1 MEFTVP
7 QFIEKEAK
15 IVGPLTFKQFLFVG
29 TAGAICMI
37 SYFILPMFVFI
48 LLCLV
53 LLGGAGMLALYK
65 KEGIPLYMVVS
76 KSIFYLFKPKV
87 YLWKKKNV
95 PIKMIKISDTKKKEQ
110 EEAQEIQNKGPQLK
124 VTKSSKLNDL
134 LTQIET
140 K

>member
-37 SYFILPMFVFI
+37 IYFILPMFVFI
-48 LLCLV
+48 LACLV
-53 LLGGAGMLALYK
+53 LIGGAAALALYK

-76 KSIFYLFKPKV
+76 KSVLYLFKPKV
-87 YLWKKKNV
+87 YLWKKKNT
-95 PIKMIKISDTKKKEQ
+95 PIRMIKVDDAKKKEEEEMQ
-110 EEAQEIQNKGPQLK
+110 EKQNKGPQLK
-124 VTKSSKLNDL
+124 VSKSSRLNDL
-134 LTQIET
+134 STQIET